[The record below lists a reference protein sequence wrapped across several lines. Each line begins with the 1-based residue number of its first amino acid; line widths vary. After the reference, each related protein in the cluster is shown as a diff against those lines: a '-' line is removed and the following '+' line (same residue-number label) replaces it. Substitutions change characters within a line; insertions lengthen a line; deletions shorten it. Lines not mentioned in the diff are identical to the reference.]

1 MSYESLMGFGEEPR
15 ADLVQTV
22 ASGSSPTI
30 RAGEGTLAALGIGAL
45 LTLLLGGVVLGLAA
59 PFALGAA
66 GGAIAAPRGQKKA
79 AAKAGAVYGGL
90 IGVGANIALSVLAG
104 LVEAASGSRA
114 LYYTGGGLV
123 PLAVGLY
130 IGYKRREHPGDD

>member
-1 MSYESLMGFGEEPR
+1 MSYESLMGLGAEPVF
-15 ADLVQTV
+15 DPVQAV
-22 ASGSSPTI
+22 ASGSNLTNDSSHSGTI
-30 RAGEGTLAALGIGAL
+30 AALGVGAL
-45 LTLLLGGVVLGLAA
+45 LTLLLGGIVVGLAA
-59 PFALGAA
+59 PFALGAI
-66 GGAIAAPRGQKKA
+66 GGAIAAPGGQKKD
-79 AAKAGAVYGGL
+79 AAKAGAIYGGI

-130 IGYKRREHPGDD
+130 IGYKRRERS